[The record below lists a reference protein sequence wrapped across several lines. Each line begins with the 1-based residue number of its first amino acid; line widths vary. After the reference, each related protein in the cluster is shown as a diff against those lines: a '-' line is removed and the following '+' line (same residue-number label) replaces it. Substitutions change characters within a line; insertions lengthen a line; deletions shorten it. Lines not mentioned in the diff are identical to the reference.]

1 LVKIQPHLC
10 LKVKGFGL
18 PFEAAPDYSDPDM
31 KTFIGFTEAL
41 ELTLANVS
49 AVGSEKIPLLSA
61 VGRILAEEVKATVDS
76 PSVSTSRK
84 DGYAVLPEDLRSA
97 SPATPVRLKLVGSLS
112 AGEMR
117 PVGIRSG
124 EALRVT
130 TGALIREANLSVI
143 SEEFCRLDGETI
155 ACLNTAEPGR
165 NILQRGTDV
174 RCGDIV
180 AASGARLSPPLL
192 GLIAAAGHAAVQVGQ
207 VPRTAVIATGDEV
220 VAPGEPL
227 PPGKLYASN
236 MIEICSW
243 LRLHAIPFET
253 AVIGDR
259 REDIRAAI
267 QGRLDRTDAFI
278 TSGGAWGSEKDLI
291 LQVAADMGWT
301 GIYHRV
307 RMGPGKPV
315 GFGLLAGRPFFV
327 LPGGPPSNEM
337 AFLQL
342 ALPALLKM
350 KGADS
355 RLFPMAAA
363 RLADTVTGERG
374 WTEFIHA
381 RRETRDGELWVSP
394 ARLKSRLKSMAQKEA
409 LIIIPEDRDEI
420 SAGETIHIQ
429 LLRPPLCEED
439 RS

>member
-1 LVKIQPHLC
+1 
-10 LKVKGFGL
+10 
-18 PFEAAPDYSDPDM
+18 M

-49 AVGSEKIPLLSA
+49 AGGVEGLPLLA
-61 VGRILAEEVKATVDS
+61 AAGRILTEDVSATVDS

-84 DGYAVLPEDLRSA
+84 DGYAVRPEDLETA
-97 SPATPVRLKLVGSLS
+97 SPATPVGLKLVGSLS

-117 PVGIRSG
+117 PVRIHTG
-124 EALRVT
+124 EAVRVT
-130 TGALIREANLSVI
+130 TGALIPEGNISVI
-143 SEEFCRLDGETI
+143 SEEFCRLEGETLV
-155 ACLNTAEPGR
+155 CLNTAGHGR
-165 NILQRGTDV
+165 NILHHGTDV
-174 RCGDIV
+174 RGGDIV
-180 AASGARLSPPLL
+180 AASGAALSPPLL
-192 GLIAAAGHAAVQVGQ
+192 GLIAAAGHGTVRVHQ
-207 VPRTAVIATGDEV
+207 VPRAAVIATGDEV

-227 PPGKLYASN
+227 PEGKLYASN
-236 MIEICSW
+236 MVEICSW
-243 LRLHAIPFET
+243 LSLYAIPFET

-267 QGRLDRTDAFI
+267 QGRLDRADVFI

-291 LQVAADMGWT
+291 LQVAADLGWK

-315 GFGLLAGRPFFV
+315 GFGLLHGRPFFV

-342 ALPALLKM
+342 ALPALMKM
-350 KGADS
+350 KGAGPNV
-355 RLFPMAAA
+355 FPMAPA
-363 RLADTVTGERG
+363 RLADTVTGEHG

-381 RRETRDGELWVSP
+381 RLENKGGELWVSP
-394 ARLKSRLKSMAQKEA
+394 ARLESRLKSMAEKEA

-420 SAGETIHIQ
+420 PAGETTQVQ
-429 LLRPPLCEED
+429 LLGPPPGEEG
-439 RS
+439 RL